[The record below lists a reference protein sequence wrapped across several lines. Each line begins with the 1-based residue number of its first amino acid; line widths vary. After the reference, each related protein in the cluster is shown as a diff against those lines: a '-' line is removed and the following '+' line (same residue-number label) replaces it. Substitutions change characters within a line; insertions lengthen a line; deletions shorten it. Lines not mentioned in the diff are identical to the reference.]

1 MEADGATFETNQQA
15 GLPASLVNMNWKELG
30 PRFGIAYQILKG
42 RHPLVMRGGY
52 RISYWAQRLDQYAS
66 NQSSLGPTFGPFQY
80 SLTNAALSPNG
91 LANYGLI
98 SVPTCIAG
106 VSAANCININNPVGL
121 SPGASN
127 FSFQGLAPNSTDG
140 RLMDWN
146 FTLEKEVPG
155 SMLASVSYV
164 GSYASRIQ
172 TLVDQNDSPN
182 SYIWYETTG
191 EPLPTGV
198 NANTATRVYNQTPYG
213 SINFYEPIGF
223 SHSQRFTFEIQRRF
237 HQGLALQAFYVL
249 GKTMLVNQETNYNY
263 VNVQTVNAYLPGT
276 VPTSAAARLKLLD
289 YTLDNQEPL
298 QSMNW
303 NFVFD
308 LPFGKGKKF
317 AGNAHGVVDKIIG
330 GWQLSGLGSWRSSWW
345 SLPTG
350 YYPNGTPVQTYGYK
364 YPIQDCQS
372 GVCYPGYLWW
382 NGYINPTLINRVNA
396 AGQCTG
402 ICGVPASYKSSG
414 DYLIPWGST
423 AAPANMPAGTNLSS
437 YWDTNTVWIP
447 LKNGTVVRT
456 TYSNNM
462 PPWANQYM
470 RGPIQWFQD
479 ASLRK
484 WFAIRERTRLR
495 FSLDFFNVLNNPNN
509 PTGPGSNG
517 LLDTN
522 TSGSAAR
529 VAQLELRLEW

>member
-1 MEADGATFETNQQA
+1 
-15 GLPASLVNMNWKELG
+15 MNWKELG

-317 AGNAHGVVDKIIG
+317 AGNAHGVV
-330 GWQLSGLGSWRSSWW
+330 RSSEAGSFLDWGAGAVPGGACRPAII
-345 SLPTG
+345 PTG
-350 YYPNGTPVQTYGYK
+350 HRFKPTAISIPSRIARAASVTPAISGGTA
-364 YPIQDCQS
+364 I
-372 GVCYPGYLWW
+372 
-382 NGYINPTLINRVNA
+382 
-396 AGQCTG
+396 
-402 ICGVPASYKSSG
+402 
-414 DYLIPWGST
+414 ST
-423 AAPANMPAGTNLSS
+423 Q
-437 YWDTNTVWIP
+437 
-447 LKNGTVVRT
+447 R
-456 TYSNNM
+456 
-462 PPWANQYM
+462 
-470 RGPIQWFQD
+470 
-479 ASLRK
+479 
-484 WFAIRERTRLR
+484 
-495 FSLDFFNVLNNPNN
+495 
-509 PTGPGSNG
+509 
-517 LLDTN
+517 
-522 TSGSAAR
+522 
-529 VAQLELRLEW
+529 